1 MRLKVFY
8 HDSCF
13 DGLASAAVFTRF
25 FRERVASDV
34 EVEYRGLAH
43 RAGDP
48 FASCAFDGD
57 ANAIVD
63 FRYTQR
69 PGLDWFFDHHVSA
82 FQEPGDEESF
92 RADRSGRKFW
102 DPTAKSCTRFL
113 ARTVAE
119 RFGFDPGPLA
129 ELIDWAELIDG
140 AQFPD
145 AKMAVELREPALRLM
160 MMIEAEKDPAIL
172 HGLIRRFQAE
182 PLAAIA
188 AAPEVAARIEPLMQ
202 RHRETVEL
210 IRSRAALDRGVVFFD
225 IADRGT
231 DNVNKF
237 IPYYFFPGCR
247 YSVNVSASQSRA
259 KVSIG
264 SNPWA
269 REPRTH
275 DLAKLAERYG
285 GGGHAVVAAISF
297 PPEALERA
305 RGAAAEIVEELRRG
319 APA

>member
-1 MRLKVFY
+1 MRLKVHY

-25 FRERVASDV
+25 FRERVDASAV
-34 EVEYRGLAH
+34 VEYQGLAH

-48 FASCAFDGD
+48 FAACTFDGD
-57 ANAIVD
+57 VNAIVD

-82 FQEPGDEESF
+82 FQEPGDEEHF
-92 RADRSGRKFW
+92 RKDTSGKKFH

-119 RFGFDPGPLA
+119 RFGFDAAPLA
-129 ELIDWAELIDG
+129 DLVAWAELIDG

-145 AKMAVELREPALRLM
+145 ARMAVELREPALRLM
-160 MMIEAEKDPAIL
+160 TLVEAEKDPAVL
-172 HGLIRRFQAE
+172 HGIIRRMMTQGLDE
-182 PLAAIA
+182 IV
-188 AAPEVAARIEPLMQ
+188 AAPELASRIDPLLA
-202 RHRETVEL
+202 RHRELVAL
-210 IRSRAALDRGVVFFD
+210 IGERARLDGGVVFYD

-237 IPYYFFPGCR
+237 IPYHLYPACR
-247 YSVNVSASQSRA
+247 YSVNVTASRSRA

-275 DLAKLAERYG
+275 DLARIAERYG
-285 GGGHAVVAAISF
+285 GGGHPVVAAISF
-297 PPEALERA
+297 PPADVEKARA
-305 RGAAAEIVEELRRG
+305 AAAEIVAELRGG
-319 APA
+319 AP